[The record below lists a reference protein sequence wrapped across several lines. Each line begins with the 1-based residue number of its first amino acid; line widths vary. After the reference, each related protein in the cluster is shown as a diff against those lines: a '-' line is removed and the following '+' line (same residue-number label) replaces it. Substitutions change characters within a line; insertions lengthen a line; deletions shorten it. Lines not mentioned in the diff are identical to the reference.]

1 MIVIAMVAM
10 AATPSRSRRRHGRD
24 IGVADSI
31 PSRRG
36 REPGVFGHRGGFGS
50 FAIGRNSMRARRE
63 EVRVA
68 DTERPSE
75 RRSEGSC
82 TLRRGRTANSRSERG
97 AELHRT
103 APHCTVQHCTPHITA
118 PRSAPSCAAGV
129 LPWWWDQSAS
139 AARGCSRALTAPA
152 QSPQGTPVGGGT
164 ARQKVRKAEYVQRIH
179 TRGCECTNPPKHVYY
194 EASVALK
201 QAGNPRGS

>member
-1 MIVIAMVAM
+1 MPTPDAHHNPTRRARDLELELDMIVIAMVAM

-118 PRSAPSCAAGV
+118 PRSAPSCAG
-129 LPWWWDQSAS
+129 
-139 AARGCSRALTAPA
+139 ARVTPRRDPGGC
-152 QSPQGTPVGGGT
+152 
-164 ARQKVRKAEYVQRIH
+164 
-179 TRGCECTNPPKHVYY
+179 
-194 EASVALK
+194 
-201 QAGNPRGS
+201 